1 MNINELSNPIK
12 ACDILINENG
22 IPLQNIKQ
30 NKDIDNKIL
39 KSNNG
44 RCYYITV
51 NNIIH
56 KIGYSDSDGGIKST
70 INAYRT
76 SGNSGRPSDRT
87 HGIHVLIAE
96 QLLYGNIVE
105 IYFNHTPSINS
116 ELFLMDGSVLK
127 TEIPIS
133 GKILEKYNM
142 EIYKKKYNTYPIQ
155 NLQESGKPQPVYIQE
170 SRNELVNNGI
180 SLTLKKIKERL
191 F

>member
-1 MNINELSNPIK
+1 
-12 ACDILINENG
+12 
-22 IPLQNIKQ
+22 
-30 NKDIDNKIL
+30 
-39 KSNNG
+39 
-44 RCYYITV
+44 
-51 NNIIH
+51 
-56 KIGYSDSDGGIKST
+56 
-70 INAYRT
+70 
-76 SGNSGRPSDRT
+76 
-87 HGIHVLIAE
+87 
-96 QLLYGNIVE
+96 
-105 IYFNHTPSINS
+105 
-116 ELFLMDGSVLK
+116 MDGSVLK